1 MRFHTLDERL
11 VELEREVNKDSQ
23 HLRRDTIE
31 FAGISADIPDDKIED
46 ECLGILKAAEVKIG
60 NKFPAAKDVH
70 AAHRKGRKGIVILKF
85 VNRKFAVQALLN
97 RYKLREL
104 DDYSDIFIN
113 QSLCPEYS
121 YLNFAVRKAKRN
133 NEISYYKLKN
143 GVSLIQK
150 ETDSP
155 FVEKETDSP
164 FVEKETDSPFV
175 EKETDSPFVEKETD
189 NPFVEKET
197 DSPFVEKETD
207 SPFVEKETDSPFVEK
222 ETDNPF
228 VEKETDSPFVEKETD
243 SPFVEKETDSPFL

>member
-1 MRFHTLDERL
+1 MDRIDFDINNMTQASLASLQADQLITLVLALKEENEIFKQSAAKIAEKKYDERL
-11 VELEREVNKDSQ
+11 VKLEREVNKDRQ

-31 FAGISADIPDDKIED
+31 FAGISADIPGDKIED
-46 ECLGILKAAEVKIG
+46 ECLGILKAAKVKVG

-121 YLNFAVRKAKRN
+121 YLNFAVKKAKRN

-155 FVEKETDSP
+155 FVEISHANDLTENGISIP
-164 FVEKETDSPFV
+164 QRI
-175 EKETDSPFVEKETD
+175 
-189 NPFVEKET
+189 
-197 DSPFVEKETD
+197 
-207 SPFVEKETDSPFVEK
+207 
-222 ETDNPF
+222 
-228 VEKETDSPFVEKETD
+228 
-243 SPFVEKETDSPFL
+243 